1 MTENRLLLM
10 FILLIISYRL
20 LFNELSSIFFS
31 SMDKPLYIIGIDG
44 GGTKTTSVL
53 CALDGVILAE
63 AQGAPSN
70 FQIIGIEQTS
80 HTILDLIETCCH
92 SVGCSISQIG
102 AVVAGLAGA
111 GRSSD
116 QQSMRDG
123 IMDLA
128 HTRNLIINNLIV
140 ESDARIALEGA
151 FGGKPGMIV
160 IAGTGSIVFGKDERG
175 KVYRAGGW
183 GRLIGDEGSGY
194 AIGQQAFRAVA
205 RSLDD
210 KSTKTKLTKL
220 FEKKFGLNTQ
230 EAIIYSLYKE
240 NFDIASVMPT
250 VIEAVSKGDK
260 AAKRILDNAAL
271 ELVELIEITL
281 NKMNTKIKN
290 PSKRPLALIGGLL
303 SNDHYYFRKVISVIR
318 KKMLPVSVRQAES
331 SPVVGA
337 AVMAINV
344 LNS

>member
-1 MTENRLLLM
+1 
-10 FILLIISYRL
+10 
-20 LFNELSSIFFS
+20 
-31 SMDKPLYIIGIDG
+31 MDKPLYIIGIDG
-44 GGTKTTSVL
+44 GGTETTSVL

-70 FQIIGIEQTS
+70 FQIIGIERTS
-80 HTILDLIETCCH
+80 HTILDLVETCCR
-92 SVGCSISQIG
+92 SVGCSVSEIG

-111 GRSSD
+111 GRSGD
-116 QQSMRDG
+116 QQNMHDG

-128 HTRNLIINNLIV
+128 HTRNLTINNLIV

-151 FGGKPGMIV
+151 FGGKPGVIV

-175 KVYRAGGW
+175 KIYRAGGW

-194 AIGQQAFRAVA
+194 AMGQQAFRAVA

-220 FEKKFGLNTQ
+220 FEEKFRLNTQ
-230 EAIIYSLYKE
+230 EAIIHSLYKE

-250 VIEAVSKGDK
+250 VIDAALKGDK
-260 AAKRILDNAAL
+260 AAKRILDNGAL
-271 ELVELIEITL
+271 ELAEIIEIVL
-281 NKMNTKIKN
+281 KKMNANIKK

-303 SNDHYYFRKVISVIR
+303 ANEQYYSRKVISVIR
-318 KKMLPVSVRQAES
+318 KKMLPISVRHAES

-337 AVMAINV
+337 AVMAIDI
-344 LNS
+344 LKS

>member
-1 MTENRLLLM
+1 
-10 FILLIISYRL
+10 
-20 LFNELSSIFFS
+20 
-31 SMDKPLYIIGIDG
+31 
-44 GGTKTTSVL
+44 
-53 CALDGVILAE
+53 
-63 AQGAPSN
+63 
-70 FQIIGIEQTS
+70 
-80 HTILDLIETCCH
+80 
-92 SVGCSISQIG
+92 
-102 AVVAGLAGA
+102 VAGLAGA

-128 HTRNLIINNLIV
+128 HTRNLTINNLIV

-160 IAGTGSIVFGKDERG
+160 IAGTGSIVFGKDEHG
-175 KVYRAGGW
+175 KIYRAGGW

-194 AIGQQAFRAVA
+194 AMGQQAFRAVA

-210 KSTKTKLTKL
+210 KNTKTKLAKL
-220 FEKKFGLNTQ
+220 FKEKFGLNTQ
-230 EAIIYSLYKE
+230 EAIIHSLYKE

-250 VIEAVSKGDK
+250 VIGAASKGDT

-271 ELVELIEITL
+271 ELVEIIEIAL
-281 NKMNTKIKN
+281 KKMNTNIKN

-303 SNDHYYFRKVISVIR
+303 ANEHYYSRKVFSVIR
-318 KKMLPVSVRQAES
+318 KKLLPVSVRQAES

-337 AVMAINV
+337 AIMAIDV
-344 LNS
+344 LKS

>member
-1 MTENRLLLM
+1 
-10 FILLIISYRL
+10 
-20 LFNELSSIFFS
+20 
-31 SMDKPLYIIGIDG
+31 MDKPLYIIGIDG

-53 CALDGVILAE
+53 CTLDGVILAE
-63 AQGAPSN
+63 AQGDPTN
-70 FQIIGIEQTS
+70 FQIIGIERTS
-80 HTILDLIETCCH
+80 HTILELVETCCH

-102 AVVAGLAGA
+102 AVVTGLAGA
-111 GRSSD
+111 GRSKD
-116 QQSMRDG
+116 QQNMCDG

-128 HTRNLIINNLIV
+128 HTRNLTINNLVV

-151 FGGKPGMIV
+151 FDGKPGMIV

-175 KVYRAGGW
+175 KIFRAGGW
-183 GRLIGDEGSGY
+183 GRLIDDEGSGY

-210 KSTKTKLTKL
+210 KNAKTKLTKL
-220 FEKKFGLNTQ
+220 FEEKFGLSTQ
-230 EAIIYSLYKE
+230 ETIIHSLYKE

-250 VIEAVSKGDK
+250 VIHAASKGDK

-271 ELVELIEITL
+271 ELVEIVEITL
-281 NKMNTKIKN
+281 KKMNKNLKN

-303 SNDHYYFRKVISVIR
+303 ANEHYYSRKVISVIR

-337 AVMAINV
+337 AIMAINI
-344 LNS
+344 LKP